1 MAMGC
6 LARQRCETVWKNSVG
21 LQPQAPRVVYT
32 AIPKSAVA
40 GKKNEGCFTANFFP
54 GVCDACNLEGGL
66 QSDTMVQTLPKK
78 TCGGQKWQARLLPKW
93 VCCCNAEVIGPFKNK
108 CSISLDGV
116 VLAYVGGAS
125 AALQKEITQ
134 KRPDGERIG
143 FLATTSWPSRGK
155 LVWCPA
161 PFGSVLALG
170 QNTA

>member
-1 MAMGC
+1 MQPGRWPA
-6 LARQRCETVWKNSVG
+6 QRHDGADFAKEDMWRAK
-21 LQPQAPRVVYT
+21 R
-32 AIPKSAVA
+32 
-40 GKKNEGCFTANFFP
+40 
-54 GVCDACNLEGGL
+54 
-66 QSDTMVQTLPKK
+66 
-78 TCGGQKWQARLLPKW
+78 QARPLPKW
-93 VCCCNAEVIGPFKNK
+93 VYCCNAEVIGPFTNK

-134 KRPDGERIG
+134 KRPDGEHLV
-143 FLATTSWPSRGK
+143 FLATTSWPSKGK